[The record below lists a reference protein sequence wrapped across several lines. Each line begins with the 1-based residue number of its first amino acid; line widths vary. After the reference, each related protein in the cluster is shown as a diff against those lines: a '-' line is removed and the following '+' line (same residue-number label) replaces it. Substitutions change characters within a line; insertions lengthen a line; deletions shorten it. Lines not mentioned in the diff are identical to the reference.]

1 MQKHAT
7 QLKNYDK
14 NLEELANELGDLR
27 YDALSE
33 FLLHLSKKL
42 KKDSLADRERNRIQL
57 ANNLKNASNAVKES
71 SYSIKKA
78 WKICEPFMKE

>member
-33 FLLHLSKKL
+33 FLDFLSEKL
-42 KKDSLADRERNRIQL
+42 EKDSQADQQRNRLQL
-57 ANNLKNASNAVKES
+57 ANHLKNASISIKES
-71 SYSIKKA
+71 SDSIKKA
-78 WKICEPFMKE
+78 WKICEPFMEE